1 MLLKHGYAPAVGWE
15 ADGTVKWKSRV
26 KITQYRVK
34 QFCNEGKERKVRVAE
49 TFSDNLKFLSIEI

>member
-34 QFCNEGKERKVRVAE
+34 QFCNKGKERKVRVAE
-49 TFSDNLKFLSIEI
+49 TF